1 MITETGVVTHATEE
15 MAWVKT
21 LRRGACEH
29 CQQKDNCGTSH
40 EIKELTVTVKNTL
53 DVKAGDNVVLGI
65 ETRPMM
71 FLSFFL
77 YVFPIICLVIGS
89 LIGDTYAPRFN
100 LSPSAG
106 AMLLGFSCFAAA
118 FLIIRK
124 KHATMSKNDAYK
136 PFLIRK
142 KKNAEP
148 PACKAS

>member
-1 MITETGVVTHATEE
+1 MITETGIVTQANEQ

-40 EIKELTVTVKNTL
+40 EIKEMTVTVKNTL
-53 DVKAGDNVVLGI
+53 GVKTGDNVVIGI
-65 ETRPMM
+65 ETRPMLV
-71 FLSFFL
+71 LSFLL
-77 YVFPIICLVIGS
+77 YVFPIICLVAGA
-89 LIGDTYAPRFN
+89 LLGDALAPKFN
-100 LSPSAG
+100 FSSSAG
-106 AMLLGFSCFAAA
+106 AMFLGFSLFASA
-118 FLIIRK
+118 FLLIRK

-142 KKNAEP
+142 KKDASP